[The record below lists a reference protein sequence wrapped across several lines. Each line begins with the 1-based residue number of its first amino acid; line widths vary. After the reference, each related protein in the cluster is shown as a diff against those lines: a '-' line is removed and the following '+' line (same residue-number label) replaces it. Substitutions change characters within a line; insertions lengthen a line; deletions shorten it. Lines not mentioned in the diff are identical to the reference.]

1 MRAALRMRQRLAV
14 NLPGLNPHGEFPGMA
29 AERCKLDDL
38 LSSVS
43 PDTMDSPCTDGHLKK
58 LGLELS
64 NWRVVAMLLGLKDS
78 EIEDIQEKGKSTA
91 ERGIMMLR
99 KWRQSRGEQ
108 ATYRWEYTE
117 ILIITGRV

>member
-1 MRAALRMRQRLAV
+1 
-14 NLPGLNPHGEFPGMA
+14 MA
-29 AERCKLDDL
+29 AELDDL

-43 PDTMDSPCTDGHLKK
+43 PNAMDSPCSDDHLKK

-64 NWRVVAMLLGLKDS
+64 DWRVVAMLLGLKDS

-99 KWRQSRGEQ
+99 KWRQSRGAQ

-117 ILIITGRV
+117 ILTRLHER

>member
-1 MRAALRMRQRLAV
+1 MAGQR
-14 NLPGLNPHGEFPGMA
+14 
-29 AERCKLDDL
+29 KLDDL
-38 LSSVS
+38 FNSVS
-43 PDTMDSPCTDGHLKK
+43 AKVKDSPCSDDHLKK

-64 NWRVVAMLLGLKDS
+64 DWRVVAMLLGLKDS

-99 KWRQSRGEQ
+99 KWRQSRGEK

-117 ILIITGRV
+117 ILIIKQDCMSVRL